1 MLSWRHLTYFPEL
14 ILPSWWFSLHL
25 ILSIYMFYINS
36 YIKVII
42 RHICLNVK
50 RAFEIQPTQNQLEMF
65 WLRFQSQRQS
75 SWQQQWTEGKSYN
88 SFFWDSGHG
97 SLASSTWENQEVQ
110 DHLHGKSFTSHS
122 RQITKWREGPR
133 TRNPFQRHF
142 PSDLIPPARLHLLQL
157 WSLSKLVPPVGKH
170 VFYAWGCRAISYSDY
185 RRNFLGSK

>member
-1 MLSWRHLTYFPEL
+1 
-14 ILPSWWFSLHL
+14 
-25 ILSIYMFYINS
+25 MFYINS

-50 RAFEIQPTQNQLEMF
+50 CAFEIQPTQNQLEMF

-157 WSLSKLVPPVGKH
+157 SSLSKLCLQLESMCSMLEAAGQFH
-170 VFYAWGCRAISYSDY
+170 IQTIGETFWAQNRFSSHRFSIS
-185 RRNFLGSK
+185 NLKIWTP